1 VYLKRLWFDRVNSVV
16 VIDVW
21 VVFLYFLPTGVAE
34 RVFDALGFML
44 YQHRGGLFSTVLTD
58 KVI

>member
-1 VYLKRLWFDRVNSVV
+1 MNSVV

-34 RVFDALGFML
+34 RVFDAFGFML